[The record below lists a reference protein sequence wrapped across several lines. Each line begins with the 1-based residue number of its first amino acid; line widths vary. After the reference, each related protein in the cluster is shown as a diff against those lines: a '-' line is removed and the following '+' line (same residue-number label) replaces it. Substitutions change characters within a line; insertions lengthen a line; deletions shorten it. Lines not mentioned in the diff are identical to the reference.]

1 MAVPFLSSVDHF
13 CKNTQSYNHDISKP
27 TKHNF
32 MCDYRPVWDVIIDNV
47 DFVNV
52 EAMDTTNPP
61 PETTF
66 QVLYPDEA
74 GRLVLVLDRSGS
86 MQDEARLD
94 RLKQSSIR
102 WIQYTVAD
110 GTQVGIT
117 SFSTTASVDKS
128 LIRVDESNRNDFI
141 EVINNIRP
149 NGGTCLGLGLMKGM
163 DVSKC

>member
-27 TKHNF
+27 TKHNS

-52 EAMDTTNPP
+52 NPMETTNPP

-74 GRLVLVLDRSGS
+74 GRFVLVLDRSGS
-86 MQDEARLD
+86 MEDNERMD

-102 WIQYTVAD
+102 WIQYDVTD
-110 GTQVGIT
+110 GTQIGIT
-117 SFSTTASVDKS
+117 SFSSSASVDKS
-128 LIRVDESNRNDFI
+128 LTRVDESNRNDFVD
-141 EVINNIRP
+141 VIYNIVP

-163 DVSKC
+163 DVS